1 MVTTGK
7 IGEVGRDSKGRWR
20 PGYMTHAELASE
32 LETAN
37 GERRA
42 ALVAEAKS
50 RMKGSNYPPFPEGLG
65 LEDPE

>member
-1 MVTTGK
+1 
-7 IGEVGRDSKGRWR
+7 
-20 PGYMTHAELASE
+20 MTHAELASE